1 MILEKEVAKF
11 MLNHSL
17 NLATEEENNLNSD
30 EEQEEG
36 FEIRK
41 CFRVREASDEEE
53 ENSVEEDA
61 NNLS

>member
-1 MILEKEVAKF
+1 
-11 MLNHSL
+11 
-17 NLATEEENNLNSD
+17 LNSD